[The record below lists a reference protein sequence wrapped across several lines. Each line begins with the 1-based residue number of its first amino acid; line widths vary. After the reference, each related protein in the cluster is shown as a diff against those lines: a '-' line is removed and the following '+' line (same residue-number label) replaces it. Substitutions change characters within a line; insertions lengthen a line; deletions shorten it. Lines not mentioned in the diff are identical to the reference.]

1 MEQHNRSSLAEFVLL
16 GFPKVGHV
24 RGWLFVLL
32 LLAYLFTICGNL
44 LIFLV
49 IRLDA
54 ALHIPMYHFVSLL
67 SFLELWYTAATTPKM
82 LANLL
87 SEKKTISFAG
97 CLLQT
102 YFFHSLGAS
111 ECYLLTAMAYDR
123 YLAICRPLHYP
134 AIMTPTLC
142 GRLAAGCWVCGFL
155 CPISEVIL
163 VSQLPF
169 CGYNEIQHIF
179 CDFPPLLSLA
189 CKDTSTNVLVD
200 FAINAFIILVT
211 FLFVMISYGR
221 IIVAVLKIKTSVGRK
236 KAFSTCASRLIVVLI
251 FFGSITFMYV
261 RLKESYSLTLDRT
274 LAVVYSV
281 LTPLVNPVIYSL
293 RNQELIKAIKRTIFQ
308 KQGRASPI
316 HQ

>member
-1 MEQHNRSSLAEFVLL
+1 MERRNHSSLAEFVFL
-16 GFPKVGHV
+16 GFPKVGHA
-24 RGWLFVLL
+24 RGWLFALL
-32 LLAYLFTICGNL
+32 LLAYLFTFCGNL
-44 LIFLV
+44 LTFLA
-49 IRLDA
+49 IRLNA
-54 ALHIPMYHFVSLL
+54 ALHTPMYHFVSIL
-67 SFLELWYTAATTPKM
+67 SLLELWYTATTIPNM

-87 SEKKTISFAG
+87 REKKTISFAG

-134 AIMTPTLC
+134 AVMTPTLC
-142 GRLAAGCWVCGFL
+142 GKLAAGCWTCGFL

-200 FAINAFIILVT
+200 FAINAFIILIT
-211 FLFVMISYGR
+211 FLFIMVSYGR
-221 IIVAVLKIKTSVGRK
+221 IISAVLKIKTAEGRK
-236 KAFSTCASRLIVVLI
+236 KAFSTCASHLTVVLI
-251 FFGSITFMYV
+251 FFGSIIFMYV
-261 RLKESYSLTLDRT
+261 RLKKSYSLTLDRT

-281 LTPLVNPVIYSL
+281 LTPLVNPIIYSL
-293 RNQELIKAIKRTIFQ
+293 RNKELIKAIKRTICQ
-308 KQGRASPI
+308 KSARA
-316 HQ
+316 HH

>member
-1 MEQHNRSSLAEFVLL
+1 MEQHNHSSLAEFLLL

-24 RGWLFVLL
+24 RGWVFVLL
-32 LLAYLFTICGNL
+32 LLAYLFTLCGNM
-44 LIFLV
+44 LIILV

-54 ALHIPMYHFVSLL
+54 ALHTPMYHFVSIL
-67 SFLELWYTAATTPKM
+67 SFLELLYTTTTIPKM
-82 LANLL
+82 LTNLL

-134 AIMTPTLC
+134 AIITPTLC
-142 GRLAAGCWVCGFL
+142 VRMAAGCWACGFL

-163 VSQLPF
+163 ICQLPF

-200 FAINAFIILVT
+200 FAINAFIILIT
-211 FLFVMISYGR
+211 FFFIMVSYGR
-221 IIVAVLKIKTSVGRK
+221 IIGAVLRIKTSAGRK
-236 KAFSTCASRLIVVLI
+236 KAFSTCASHLIVVLI
-251 FFGSITFMYV
+251 FFGSIIFMYV
-261 RLKESYSLTLDRT
+261 RLKKSYSVTLDRT
-274 LAVVYSV
+274 LAVVYSL
-281 LTPLVNPVIYSL
+281 LTPLVNPIIYSL
-293 RNQELIKAIKRTIFQ
+293 RHKELIKAIKRAIFQ
-308 KQGRASPI
+308 KWRES
-316 HQ
+316 